1 MKLRAVVKKTTK
13 ILSARM
19 LRFSWSLL
27 LVPFVSPAFAQKPAS
42 VDSAL
47 LDAAKREG
55 KVVWY
60 TITRTETAEALRKRF
75 ESQFPPVKMLYLRTR
90 SDDIGNRLLAEAKSG
105 RNEADIAS
113 TNTAMAYTLKKAG
126 VLAKYSL
133 TNARSLH
140 SVFKDPHGY
149 WYANN
154 YVARGMGYN
163 TRQVKALP
171 TSLDEL
177 ALPAWKEKLALDT
190 EDSDWLAVQL
200 RRYGKK
206 RGLDLVKRISPNI
219 VFRKGHTLGL
229 QLVAAGEF
237 TVHLTASADTVHEMK
252 TKGAPIDIML
262 GSPAWVQVRPI
273 VLAANSQRQN
283 AARLFM
289 EWLFSK
295 ETAEFVAKQEGRS
308 PTHPEVKSPIPA
320 LSGVTD
326 YIALND
332 DEYYQSLGEYD
343 RLFAEIFNKRP

>member
-1 MKLRAVVKKTTK
+1 MKFKSIVENTTNALLAR
-13 ILSARM
+13 ILG
-19 LRFSWSLL
+19 LGCFLL
-27 LVPFVSPAFAQKPAS
+27 LVTFVSAGFAQKAAP
-42 VDSAL
+42 VDPAL
-47 LDAAKREG
+47 LEAAKKEG

-75 ESQFPPVKMLYLRTR
+75 EAQFPSVKMVYLRMR
-90 SDDIGNRLLAEAKSG
+90 SDDIGNRLLAEVKAG
-105 RNEADIAS
+105 RNEADLAS

-133 TNARSLH
+133 TNARGLH
-140 SVFKDPHGY
+140 SVFKDPQGY

-163 TRQVKALP
+163 TLSVKALP
-171 TSLDEL
+171 KSLDEL
-177 ALPAWKEKLALDT
+177 ALPVWKEKLALDT

-200 RRYGKK
+200 RRYGEKK
-206 RGLDLVKRISPNI
+206 GMELVKRLRPNI

-237 TVHLTASADTVHEMK
+237 NVHLTASADTVHEMK
-252 TKGAPIDIML
+252 MKGAPVDIML

-320 LSGVTD
+320 LSGVTE

-332 DEYYQSLGEYD
+332 DEYYQSLDKYD
-343 RLFAEIFNKRP
+343 RLFKEIFK

>member
-1 MKLRAVVKKTTK
+1 MFRLACF
-13 ILSARM
+13 L
-19 LRFSWSLL
+19 
-27 LVPFVSPAFAQKPAS
+27 FVATIGSPVFAQKPAP

-47 LDAAKREG
+47 LEGAKRDG

-60 TITRTETAEALRKRF
+60 TITRTETAEALRRRF
-75 ESQFPPVKMLYLRTR
+75 EAQFPSVKMLYLRTR
-90 SDDIGNRLLAEAKSG
+90 SDDIGNRLIAEAKSG
-105 RNEADIAS
+105 RNEADVAS

-126 VLAKYSL
+126 LLTKYSL
-133 TNARSLH
+133 NNARGLH

-163 TRQVKALP
+163 SRLVKALP
-171 TSLDEL
+171 KSLDEL
-177 ALPAWKEKLALDT
+177 ALPAWKEKVALDT

-200 RRYGKK
+200 RRYGEKK
-206 RGLDLVKRISPNI
+206 GLELAKKLSPNI
-219 VFRKGHTLGL
+219 IFRKGHTLGL

-237 TVHLTASADTVHEMK
+237 NVHLTASADTVHEMK
-252 TKGAPIDIML
+252 MKGAPVDIAL

-273 VLAANSQRQN
+273 VLVANSQRQS
-283 AARLFM
+283 AARLFL

-320 LSGVTD
+320 LSGVTEF
-326 YIALND
+326 IALND
-332 DEYYQSLGEYD
+332 DEYYQSLDKYD
-343 RLFAEIFNKRP
+343 RLFHEIFKIRS